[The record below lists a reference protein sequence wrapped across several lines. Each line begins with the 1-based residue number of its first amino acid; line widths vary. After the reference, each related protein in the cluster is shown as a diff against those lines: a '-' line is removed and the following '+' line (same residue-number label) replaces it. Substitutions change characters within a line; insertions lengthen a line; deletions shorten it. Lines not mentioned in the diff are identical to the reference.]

1 MVDVINKLYELEG
14 KELSTYVRDRV
25 IDLEIS
31 TNPERNLSSK
41 HSGFISKKTII
52 KASESDLVGYCMDG
66 VDYLE
71 FVDYLKRRDCG
82 RDVASLVVQT
92 GRYVANYFDYS
103 PYYLYKDLRGRL
115 LAEEVIKV
123 IGSDDTFD
131 IMESDFVPSIN
142 CLRTCR
148 QAVCLEHSVLMQN
161 LLSFLGIDVNCFLMI
176 ALTDGKISGHAV
188 NIVNVEIAGEVKR
201 LYYDL
206 VNMEIVKDEETGK
219 DVLSPTMKLISEE
232 DYQKF
237 LTGDKPLCIER
248 ANSHCESGKMTTFYL
263 PKTLQNIMTLNK
275 MKK

>member
-14 KELSTYVRDRV
+14 EELNAYVRDRI

-66 VDYLE
+66 IDYLE
-71 FVDYLKRRDCG
+71 FVDYLKRRNCG
-82 RDVASLVVQT
+82 KDVASLVIQT
-92 GRYVANYFDYS
+92 GRYVSNYFDYS
-103 PYYLYKDLRGRL
+103 PYYPYKDLRGQIL
-115 LAEEVIKV
+115 VDEVSKE
-123 IGSDDTFD
+123 IGSDDLID
-131 IMESDFVPSIN
+131 IMDSDFIPSIN

-148 QAVCLEHSVLMQN
+148 QAVCLEHSSLMQN

-206 VNMEIVKDEETGK
+206 VNMEILKDEETGK

-232 DYQKF
+232 DYQMF

-248 ANSHCESGKMTTFYL
+248 VNAQSESGIIRTLYL
-263 PKTLQNIMTLNK
+263 PKTLKNIMTLNK

>member
-1 MVDVINKLYELEG
+1 MVDVIDKLYELEG
-14 KELSTYVRDRV
+14 EELSSYVRDRV
-25 IDLEIS
+25 IDLEVAANPVS
-31 TNPERNLSSK
+31 TLPYIQN
-41 HSGFISKKTII
+41 GFISKKTMI
-52 KASESDLVGYCMDG
+52 KASDSDMMGYSMDG

-71 FVDYLKRRDCG
+71 FVEHLKSRNMG
-82 RDVASLVVQT
+82 RDIISLLVQT
-92 GRYVANYFDYS
+92 GRYVSNYFDYNV
-103 PYYLYKDLRGRL
+103 YYPYKDLRGQIL
-115 LAEEVIKV
+115 MEEVSKE
-123 IGSDDTFD
+123 IGSDDLFD
-131 IMESDFVPSIN
+131 IIDSDYVPSIN
-142 CLRTCR
+142 CLRTCH

-161 LLSFLGIDVNCFLMI
+161 LLTFLGIDVNCFLMI
-176 ALTDGKISGHAV
+176 ALTDDKTSGHAV
-188 NIVNVEIAGEVKR
+188 NIINVEVAGEVKR

-206 VNMEIVKDEETGK
+206 VNMEIIKDEETGK

>member
-31 TNPERNLSSK
+31 TSPDRTLLSN
-41 HSGFISKKTII
+41 HNGFISKKTII
-52 KASESDLVGYCMDG
+52 KASESDLVGYCMEG

-188 NIVNVEIAGEVKR
+188 NIVNIEIAGEVKR

-206 VNMEIVKDEETGK
+206 VNMEILKDEETGK

-232 DYQKF
+232 DYQMF

-248 ANSHCESGKMTTFYL
+248 VNAQSESGIIRTLYL
-263 PKTLQNIMTLNK
+263 PKTLKNIMTLNK